1 MLSKSLFARKK
12 PRSSALNAVLNGDL
26 EELRRGLLAALS
38 VYGFND
44 EGAIELLRLREGTGI
59 KNK

>member
-12 PRSSALNAVLNGDL
+12 PRSSALNAVLNEDL

-38 VYGFND
+38 VYGFDD
-44 EGAIELLRLREGTGI
+44 EVVIQLLKLRINSSRTQ
-59 KNK
+59 

>member
-1 MLSKSLFARKK
+1 MLSKSLFAQKK
-12 PRSSALNAVLNGDL
+12 PRSSSLDDGDL
-26 EELRRGLLAALS
+26 EELRRGVYAALS

-44 EGAIELLRLREGTGI
+44 GGAIELLRLREGTGI